1 MKINIQR
8 RHFLRGVGAL
18 IALPALESLG
28 FHKFCSAASSV
39 VPPKRMVFLS
49 FGWGVT
55 RESWFPDINSTG
67 ANYPLSKGLAPL
79 QRHKQDFSV
88 IQGLENQFSN
98 EGHWGSTFYLTGA
111 NRYAVPGRSF
121 SNTISADQVAAEQ
134 FGQHTRYTSIQ
145 LGSSDIM
152 ANSNLEGHGPGLS
165 LAWNR
170 QGKPVSG
177 WNTPVVAFHRM
188 FSADSIPLEKRQ
200 AMLKQRRSV
209 LDTVLVEAKSVGRG
223 LNKTDSDKL
232 DEYFQSIRDIETRIS
247 KEEQWLNV
255 PKKRP
260 PHQLTEP
267 QGELKGYKEVQ
278 VMYDLLVAALQ
289 VDATRVISYRQPG
302 GTSFIRSLGE
312 TLSGHTIS
320 HYTPGKR
327 KEVSELRDRKQSEL
341 LAGLIDKLKA
351 TKEVDGSSLFDH
363 VSLSYGSNINS
374 IHHLTNCPTL
384 VTGGGAGIKLGEHIV
399 KEKGTPLTNL
409 WLTLL
414 QGCGV
419 NVDTHGDS
427 HGVIK
432 ELKVG

>member
-1 MKINIQR
+1 MKTHLQR
-8 RHFLRGVGAL
+8 RRFLQGTGGL
-18 IALPALESLG
+18 IGLPALETFGYRRSSL
-28 FHKFCSAASSV
+28 AASIE
-39 VPPKRMVFLS
+39 VPPKRMVFLT

-55 RESWFPDINSTG
+55 RESWFPDVGSTG
-67 ANYPLSKGLAPL
+67 LNYKLSKGLAPL
-79 QRHKQDFSV
+79 RRHKKDFSI

-134 FGQHTRYTSIQ
+134 FGKYTRYTSIQ
-145 LGSSDIM
+145 LGSSGIASSDK
-152 ANSNLEGHGPGLS
+152 EGHGPGLS
-165 LAWNR
+165 LAWNQ

-177 WNTPVVAFHRM
+177 WNNPVIAFHRM
-188 FSADSIPLEKRQ
+188 FSAESIPIEQSQ

-209 LDTVLVEAKSVGRG
+209 LDTVLIETKSVGRG
-223 LNKTDSDKL
+223 LSKTDTDKL

-247 KEEQWLNV
+247 KEEQWLDI
-255 PKKRP
+255 PKKQP
-260 PHQLTEP
+260 SNPLSEP
-267 QGELKGYKEVQ
+267 QGKLEGYKEVQ

-289 VDATRVISYRQPG
+289 VDATRIITYRQPG

-312 TLSGHTIS
+312 TLSGHNMS
-320 HYTPGKR
+320 HYSPGKR
-327 KEVSELRDRKQSEL
+327 QDVSELRDRKQSEL

-351 TKEVDGSSLFDH
+351 TKEVDGTSLFDH

-384 VTGGGAGIKLGEHIV
+384 VSGGGAGIKLGEHIV

-414 QGCGV
+414 QGSGV
-419 NVDTHGDS
+419 DVDSHGDS
-427 HGVIK
+427 RGTIK
-432 ELKVG
+432 ELQVG

>member
-1 MKINIQR
+1 MKTNTQR
-8 RHFLRGVGAL
+8 RHVLQGAGAL

-28 FHKFCSAASSV
+28 FRRFCSAAPAV

-79 QRHKQDFSV
+79 QRHQQDFSV

-98 EGHWGSTFYLTGA
+98 EGHWGSTFLLDGA
-111 NRYAVPGRSF
+111 NRYALPGRSF

-152 ANSNLEGHGPGLS
+152 ANSNLEGHGPGPS

-177 WNTPVVAFHRM
+177 WNNPVIAFHRM

-223 LNKTDSDKL
+223 LNKTDNDKL
-232 DEYFQSIRDIETRIS
+232 DGTFNPSAILKPVFRRRNNGSISRKND
-247 KEEQWLNV
+247 L
-255 PKKRP
+255 
-260 PHQLTEP
+260 PHLLTEP
-267 QGELKGYKEVQ
+267 QELKGYKEVQ

-289 VDATRVISYRQPG
+289 VDATSHI
-302 GTSFIRSLGE
+302 
-312 TLSGHTIS
+312 LSSARWHQF
-320 HYTPGKR
+320 YT
-327 KEVSELRDRKQSEL
+327 
-341 LAGLIDKLKA
+341 
-351 TKEVDGSSLFDH
+351 
-363 VSLSYGSNINS
+363 
-374 IHHLTNCPTL
+374 
-384 VTGGGAGIKLGEHIV
+384 
-399 KEKGTPLTNL
+399 
-409 WLTLL
+409 
-414 QGCGV
+414 
-419 NVDTHGDS
+419 
-427 HGVIK
+427 
-432 ELKVG
+432 